1 MSMNRLA
8 VLPLLAFLAASG
20 AGAAE
25 KPTGLPAV
33 DASVSPCQDF
43 YAYACHA
50 WMKDNPS
57 PPDQSRWGTFTKLAQ
72 DNLTIL
78 KDALE
83 HAVSEPKP
91 GSSRAA
97 DFYRAC
103 MDETTIEDKKAKPIE
118 PLLAQIAALSDKHDL

>member
-1 MSMNRLA
+1 MKLVAALTLS
-8 VLPLLAFLAASG
+8 AFLAGSG
-20 AGAAE
+20 AMAAE
-25 KPTGLPAV
+25 KPTGLPSV
-33 DASVSPCQDF
+33 DSSVSPCQDF
-43 YAYACHA
+43 YQYACHQ
-50 WMKDNPS
+50 WMAANPS

-72 DNLTIL
+72 DNLTIV

-91 GSSRAA
+91 GSLRIA

-118 PLLAQIAALSDKHDL
+118 PLLT

>member
-1 MSMNRLA
+1 MKRLA
-8 VLPLLAFLAASG
+8 VLSFAALLATQGF
-20 AGAAE
+20 AAE
-25 KPTGLPAV
+25 KPTGLPVV
-33 DASVSPCQDF
+33 DSTVGPCQDF
-43 YAYACHA
+43 YAYACHQ
-50 WMKDNPS
+50 WMAANPS

-72 DNLTIL
+72 DNLTIV